1 MTAVARSPPL
11 SFLVRL
17 SAPTTP
23 PPAPSGLCPCW
34 GSWNDPRLCGSRVAA
49 PPHLLSAVEQVPA
62 PHGAWSPSKM
72 QARLPAQGSLDRPP
86 PSLPTATPGAGKGP
100 QRGSR
105 EGNYPYCVARSATP
119 SSIPSC
125 LNADCDS
132 DQLHGHLDF
141 TTHGKGPGPQCTH
154 RPDVASA
161 PVPPAVRVALTQEPL
176 WTDCQIY

>member
-1 MTAVARSPPL
+1 MRGHRRFPSWSGSAPPQRLPRPQRPVSLLGKLERPTAVRVEGRGSASPAECRGASPC
-11 SFLVRL
+11 SSRGLV
-17 SAPTTP
+17 SQQNAGP
-23 PPAPSGLCPCW
+23 PPCSGESGPATAL
-34 GSWNDPRLCGSRVAA
+34 
-49 PPHLLSAVEQVPA
+49 PPY
-62 PHGAWSPSKM
+62 
-72 QARLPAQGSLDRPP
+72 RD
-86 PSLPTATPGAGKGP
+86 PGAGKGP

-132 DQLHGHLDF
+132 DQLNGHLDF

>member
-1 MTAVARSPPL
+1 MRGHRRFPSWSGSAPPQRLPRPQRPVSLLGKLERPTAVRVEGRGSASPAECRGASPC
-11 SFLVRL
+11 SSRGLV
-17 SAPTTP
+17 SQQNAGP
-23 PPAPSGLCPCW
+23 PPCSGESGPATAL
-34 GSWNDPRLCGSRVAA
+34 
-49 PPHLLSAVEQVPA
+49 PPYC
-62 PHGAWSPSKM
+62 
-72 QARLPAQGSLDRPP
+72 D
-86 PSLPTATPGAGKGP
+86 PGAGKGP

-119 SSIPSC
+119 SSIPC

-132 DQLHGHLDF
+132 DQLNGHLDF

>member
-1 MTAVARSPPL
+1 MRGHRRFPSWSGSAPPQRLPRPQRPVSLLGKLERPTAVRVEGRGSASPAECRGASPC
-11 SFLVRL
+11 SSRGLV
-17 SAPTTP
+17 SQQNAGP
-23 PPAPSGLCPCW
+23 PPCSGESGPATAL
-34 GSWNDPRLCGSRVAA
+34 
-49 PPHLLSAVEQVPA
+49 PPYC
-62 PHGAWSPSKM
+62 
-72 QARLPAQGSLDRPP
+72 D
-86 PSLPTATPGAGKGP
+86 PGAGKGP

-119 SSIPSC
+119 SSIPPC

>member
-11 SFLVRL
+11 SFLARL

-23 PPAPSGLCPCW
+23 PPPP
-34 GSWNDPRLCGSRVAA
+34 AA
-49 PPHLLSAVEQVPA
+49 CVPA
-62 PHGAWSPSKM
+62 GEAGTTHGCAGEGRGSASPAECRGASPCSSRGLVS
-72 QARLPAQGSLDRPP
+72 QQNAGPP
-86 PSLPTATPGAGKGP
+86 PCSGESGPATALPPYCDPGAGKGP

-119 SSIPSC
+119 SSIPC

-132 DQLHGHLDF
+132 DQLNGHLDF